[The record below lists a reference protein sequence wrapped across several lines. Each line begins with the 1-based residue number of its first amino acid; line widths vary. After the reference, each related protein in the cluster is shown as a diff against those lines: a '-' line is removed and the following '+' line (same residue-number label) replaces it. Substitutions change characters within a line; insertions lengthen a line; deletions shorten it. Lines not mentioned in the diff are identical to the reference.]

1 MEWRRSDLSLRVS
14 RITAVGPGPG
24 PGGCHP
30 YKCKAGLSEME
41 GLLVLLVAGSKELSE
56 MCPLKFC

>member
-14 RITAVGPGPG
+14 RIIAVG

-41 GLLVLLVAGSKELSE
+41 GLLVCLVAGSKELSE
-56 MCPLKFC
+56 MCPLKFG